1 MPKVADRLD
10 VGERFEC
17 LSTIS
22 YYSRQGRAFLAELKC
37 YTELEPMEAKE
48 LSRVVEALARYS
60 AGTTMDWDLVLRM
73 GNCWYD
79 RIAAAYRRPTWTA
92 QKEALGKL
100 NDDLH
105 MLRTTARDIASLD
118 KAMRVDPRK
127 AFSER
132 VSQIIL
138 IMFLPSTALEY
149 NLDAGPATTRDLT
162 KLAFALAAYRADHG
176 SYPARLAELAP
187 KYVREVP
194 KDIFNDAELHY
205 RREDKGYCLYSVG
218 RNGKDDGGKGVVNGI
233 GDDESMKKDWDD
245 MVIRVPAAQK
255 Q

>member
-1 MPKVADRLD
+1 MSA
-10 VGERFEC
+10 
-17 LSTIS
+17 
-22 YYSRQGRAFLAELKC
+22 
-37 YTELEPMEAKE
+37 
-48 LSRVVEALARYS
+48 
-60 AGTTMDWDLVLRM
+60 AGTRARCPCHPLVEQ
-73 GNCWYD
+73 
-79 RIAAAYRRPTWTA
+79 AT
-92 QKEALGKL
+92 
-100 NDDLH
+100 
-105 MLRTTARDIASLD
+105 
-118 KAMRVDPRK
+118 
-127 AFSER
+127 
-132 VSQIIL
+132 
-138 IMFLPSTALEY
+138 STAAEGACATFLRF
-149 NLDAGPATTRDLT
+149 NLDASPATTRDLT